1 MTVKPAYK
9 PGSVPDAFAPAAA
22 IYLGQILLFVS
33 SNQPGRRAGSPISS
47 LFDLAPDV
55 VYLASMLPNCR

>member
-1 MTVKPAYK
+1 
-9 PGSVPDAFAPAAA
+9 VPDAFAPAAA

-33 SNQPGRRAGSPISS
+33 SNQPGRRAGSPMSS

-55 VYLASMLPNCR
+55 VFLARMLPNCR